1 MASARDAV
9 ATLKFAAALVLG
21 AVVAAC
27 STPADKITA
36 ALTEYG
42 LPEKQARCMG
52 ERLQDKLSLEQ
63 LKRLNDLARQNRG
76 QGRVSVNALADQLN
90 RDGDPKLVA
99 AVVGA
104 GFGCLF

>member
-1 MASARDAV
+1 MRRFAALTV
-9 ATLKFAAALVLG
+9 ATLL
-21 AVVAAC
+21 AAC
-27 STPADKITA
+27 ATPAEKITT
-36 ALTEYG
+36 ALTDYG